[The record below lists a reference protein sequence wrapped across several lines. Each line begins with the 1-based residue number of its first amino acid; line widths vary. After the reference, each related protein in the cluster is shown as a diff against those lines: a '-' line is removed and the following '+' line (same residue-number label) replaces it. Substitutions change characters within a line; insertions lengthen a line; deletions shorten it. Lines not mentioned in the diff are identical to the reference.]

1 MNRRKLCG
9 RNELLDRRSRY
20 LPAALVL
27 ILLGGCSAQSTSYEL
42 SSYAPAADQLAL
54 AGYHREEAQRLK
66 QKSEELLAR
75 AVLFDRLFG
84 AESDWA
90 RGTRLL
96 AQYYDDAGRE
106 ETRLAEQHV
115 NLAPGRERSNTA
127 QRK

>member
-1 MNRRKLCG
+1 MEG
-9 RNELLDRRSRY
+9 TGSAAVLLF
-20 LPAALVL
+20 
-27 ILLGGCSAQSTSYEL
+27 LLSACSAQSTSYEL

-75 AVLFDRLFG
+75 AELYDRLFG
-84 AESDWA
+84 AESEWA
-90 RGTRLL
+90 KGTRLL
-96 AQYYDDAGRE
+96 AQFYDDAGRE

-115 NLAPGRERSNTA
+115 NLAPGLARSNTA